1 MMSFWLSV
9 PSSSSM
15 AANSIYDQT
24 DVLAPLRVD
33 AQRDHDAMLASG
45 SGV

>member
-1 MMSFWLSV
+1 
-9 PSSSSM
+9 M

-24 DVLAPLRVD
+24 DYVLAPLRVD